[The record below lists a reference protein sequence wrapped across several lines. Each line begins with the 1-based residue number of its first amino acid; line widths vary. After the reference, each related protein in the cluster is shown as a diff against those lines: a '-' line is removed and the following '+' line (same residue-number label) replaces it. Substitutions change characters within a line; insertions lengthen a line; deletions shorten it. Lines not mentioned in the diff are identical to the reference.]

1 MNERMK
7 KQESKP
13 GAAEVMSSVRSHE
26 AVMDKKSLMSKA
38 VRVGSADLDKVL
50 ATLRMTEDNKRR
62 ARAVLVEGR
71 VMREVARE
79 DGVSAELVS
88 SVIRRVRAALNNKL
102 GAWTF
107 VTVQLTLPLALAEEL
122 RGLSEG
128 LARSNDEGRAREVL
142 EGVVKQ
148 VALAKVQVLYG
159 DVL

>member
-1 MNERMK
+1 MRK
-7 KQESKP
+7 ESKP
-13 GAAEVMSSVRSHE
+13 IAAETTSPTRSHQ
-26 AVMDKKSLMSKA
+26 AVMDNKSLMSKA
-38 VRVGSADLDKVL
+38 VRVGSADLDRVL
-50 ATLRMTEDNKRR
+50 ATLRMTDDNKRR
-62 ARAVLVEGR
+62 ARAVLAEGR

-128 LARSNDEGRAREVL
+128 LARSTDEGKARDAL
-142 EGVVKQ
+142 EDVVKQ

>member
-1 MNERMK
+1 MK

-13 GAAEVMSSVRSHE
+13 GSGAVVSSARGHE
-26 AVMDKKSLMSKA
+26 AAVDKKSLMSKA
-38 VRVGSADLDKVL
+38 VRVGRADLDKVL

-62 ARAVLVEGR
+62 ARAVLIEGMM
-71 VMREVARE
+71 MRDVARE
-79 DGVSAELVS
+79 DDVSAELVS
-88 SVIRRVRAALNNKL
+88 SVIRRVRVALNNKL
-102 GAWTF
+102 GSWTF

-128 LARSNDEGRAREVL
+128 LSRSNDEEKARAVL

-159 DVL
+159 DTP